1 MHSRG
6 INRGETLGN
15 PVGRF
20 EGVGSKK
27 DNGHKSA
34 VWLVDID
41 FETPRTSSS
50 GSVAGMVKGWG
61 GGKDSY
67 IHAGAHKPV
76 FSPCIRETRCTK
88 PGLSNM
94 GNRMSRPYERDE
106 DGACAVDMAHVA
118 RPTEP
123 LPSPR
128 PAPPTP

>member
-61 GGKDSY
+61 GVGGR
-67 IHAGAHKPV
+67 IHTSTRVRTNPYFRRAYAKRGVRNPV
-76 FSPCIRETRCTK
+76 SQTW
-88 PGLSNM
+88 
-94 GNRMSRPYERDE
+94 
-106 DGACAVDMAHVA
+106 A
-118 RPTEP
+118 TE
-123 LPSPR
+123 
-128 PAPPTP
+128 